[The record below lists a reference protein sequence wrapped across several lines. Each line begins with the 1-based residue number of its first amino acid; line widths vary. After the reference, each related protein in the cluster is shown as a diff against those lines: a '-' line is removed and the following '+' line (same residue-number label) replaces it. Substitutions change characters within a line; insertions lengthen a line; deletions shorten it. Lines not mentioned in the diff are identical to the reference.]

1 MREFNNQDTKNNTRN
16 EQIIDIQDDED
27 DVDDNL

>member
-16 EQIIDIQDDED
+16 EQIIDIDDED